1 MGLNQLKTGNKM
13 ANRLSFKLTTE
24 ERRKRIFSEEFKIKK
39 VREIEQKITTVSQ
52 ISREYEVLRGN
63 VNKWVQKYS
72 SSYKKGV
79 RLIVEMESDTQKLIA
94 LQSKIAELERIVGQ
108 KQLLIDFQMKMISL
122 AEQEYGIDIKKK
134 LENEPS
140 SITGFTESS

>member
-94 LQSKIAELERIVGQ
+94 LQSKMAELERIVGQ